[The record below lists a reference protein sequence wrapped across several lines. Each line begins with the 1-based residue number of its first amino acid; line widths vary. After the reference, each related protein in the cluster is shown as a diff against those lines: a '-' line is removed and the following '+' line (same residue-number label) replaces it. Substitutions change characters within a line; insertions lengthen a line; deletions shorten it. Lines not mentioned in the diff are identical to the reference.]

1 VALLPRDD
9 ASLLHPPLRGPQPA
23 DDDAV
28 VAALTARGAMFF
40 RDLAAATGEPDRALL
55 AHIWELVWAGVL
67 TNDAWH
73 PLRGGT
79 VLRAVPEPPAAS
91 RLRRRGA
98 RPTSSFPAAR
108 GRWSLVADLLAPAP
122 APRERARVLAE
133 TLLDRHGVVTRAGV
147 LAEGV
152 PGGYSSVYGELRL
165 MEEAGACQRGYFVE
179 GLGGAQ
185 FALPAA
191 VERLRDVREAG
202 DERGAVVLSAV
213 DPANPYGAAV
223 PWPDA
228 VRKLQRV
235 AGAWVVLVAGRLALY
250 VERGG
255 RGLVTVDAA
264 LLEPALSAL
273 GALVADGRV
282 RRLAPERIDG
292 EPIAGTDAER
302 VLVASGFL
310 QGHRRVVMR
319 R

>member
-1 VALLPRDD
+1 
-9 ASLLHPPLRGPQPA
+9 
-23 DDDAV
+23 V
-28 VAALTARGAMFF
+28 V
-40 RDLAAATGEPDRALL
+40 PS
-55 AHIWELVWAGVL
+55 
-67 TNDAWH
+67 
-73 PLRGGT
+73 
-79 VLRAVPEPPAAS
+79 S
-91 RLRRRGA
+91 RCRRRSSGCATCA
-98 RPTSSFPAAR
+98 RRGTS
-108 GRWSLVADLLAPAP
+108 
-122 APRERARVLAE
+122 
-133 TLLDRHGVVTRAGV
+133 
-147 LAEGV
+147 
-152 PGGYSSVYGELRL
+152 
-165 MEEAGACQRGYFVE
+165 
-179 GLGGAQ
+179 
-185 FALPAA
+185 
-191 VERLRDVREAG
+191 
-202 DERGAVVLSAV
+202 
-213 DPANPYGAAV
+213 AV